1 MLVVTFALFV
11 WPAIAIAGIVTLIKE
26 IKQKTLN
33 LDSVGPGLTVKK
45 FIVNEEPVNK
55 ITLDIKEN
63 SSLMIDSEGKLDLN

>member
-1 MLVVTFALFV
+1 MLVVTFVLFV

-33 LDSVGPGLTVKK
+33 LDSVGPGLTVKE